1 MEAPVITAPSPV
13 AHIVERC
20 EALLNDLTFEA
31 VRQWKEKNPGKKAIG
46 WLPVWA
52 PRELILAAGMLP
64 VGVMGASDRLEI
76 VKGDAY
82 YQSYICHLPRSVL
95 ELGLNGSL
103 DVLDGVLFPS
113 TCDVIRNLSGMWRI
127 LFSQKYVRYVDVPQN
142 PEMSLGGRFFAEDL
156 RAIAAELGEVSG
168 TPVTDDSLRAAFATC
183 NANRRAVHDLYAL
196 RVAKPWCVPSAELYL
211 VVRAGALLPIE
222 EHTALIREYMRLAAA
237 SATKPMDMA
246 RVTVRGC
253 FCEQPPL
260 DLIRTIERSGCWI
273 MDDDWLIA
281 WRWFKEDL
289 PLDGDPFENM
299 ARVFVTDSP
308 ACPTMHLAHGVKGA
322 ALKAEIKNTGS
333 EGVLFMAP
341 SFCDPALLD
350 QPMIQAA
357 IEKAGIPWSAL
368 LYAENTGQFQVIRE
382 QAGTF
387 ADALK
392 LS

>member
-1 MEAPVITAPSPV
+1 MAPLI
-13 AHIVERC
+13 ERC
-20 EALLNDLTFEA
+20 EALLNDLTFENVRRWKAEHPGRKA
-31 VRQWKEKNPGKKAIG
+31 VG

-52 PRELILAAGMLP
+52 PRELIVAAGMLP
-64 VGVMGASDRLEI
+64 VGIMGANDRLEI

-103 DVLDGVLFPS
+103 DVLDGMLFPS

-127 LFSQKYVRYVDVPQN
+127 LFPQKYVRYVDVPQN
-142 PEMSLGGRFFAEDL
+142 PDMALGGRFFADDL
-156 RAIAAELGEVSG
+156 RAIARELGELSG
-168 TPVTDDSLRAAFATC
+168 TPVTDAALREAIRVC
-183 NANRRAVHDLYAL
+183 NDNRRAVHDLYAL
-196 RVAKPWCVPSAELYL
+196 RVAKPWNVSSADLYL
-211 VVRAGALLPIE
+211 MVRAGAQIPVE
-222 EHTALIREYMRLAAA
+222 EHTALIREYIRLAEEQPAK
-237 SATKPMDMA
+237 SMDMA
-246 RVTVRGC
+246 RVSVRGC
-253 FCEQPPL
+253 FCEQPPI

-273 MDDDWLIA
+273 MDDDWLLA
-281 WRWFKEDL
+281 WRWFREEL
-289 PLDGDPFENM
+289 PLAGDPFETM
-299 ARVFVTDSP
+299 AQAFVSSSP
-308 ACPTMHLAHGVKGA
+308 ACPTMYLAQGAKGA
-322 ALKAEIKNTGS
+322 ALKSELKSTGS

-357 IEKAGIPWSAL
+357 IDKAGIPWSAL

-387 ADALK
+387 ADAIK